1 LGLVSKGWGRIMAQ
15 KIFKQDTEGIY
26 SYNITSGLEVERRV
40 RHILEIAIWHITP
53 EARVLGPFRGPYD
66 LEIHLNGK
74 RVYVEVKSSLK
85 MNYLIDSA
93 NKAFKREHPEPFFV
107 IGVLKLDGR
116 IFLFPEP
123 NKMMKFDEKNLR
135 KILKSLLK

>member
-1 LGLVSKGWGRIMAQ
+1 MAEKASESQVKGIH
-15 KIFKQDTEGIY
+15 
-26 SYNITSGLEVERRV
+26 SYNITSGLKIEVMVRR
-40 RHILEIAIWHITP
+40 ILEIAIWHITP

-135 KILKSLLK
+135 KILKPILKQ